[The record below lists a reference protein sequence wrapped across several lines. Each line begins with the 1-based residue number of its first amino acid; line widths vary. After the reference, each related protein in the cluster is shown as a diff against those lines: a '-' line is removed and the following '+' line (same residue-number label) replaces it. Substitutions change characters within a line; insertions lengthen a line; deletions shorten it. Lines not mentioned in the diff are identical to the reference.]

1 MNSYFAKQPI
11 LDLNGETYGYELLY
25 RNTSAK
31 SSYDGIDGDKSTA
44 GIINSVFF
52 GENYNEILHNKKA
65 FLNFTENLLLEKAAL
80 LLPNEQVVIEVLET
94 VIASEDIIRCCSEL
108 MDSGY
113 MIALD
118 DYVYNEETAPLLD
131 YCDIVKI
138 DFRMDRDD
146 IEYTAQ
152 MCREK
157 GKTLLA
163 EKVETLEES
172 EYAKSLGCT
181 LMQGYYFAQPFIMV
195 GKAYSPMALTFTKL
209 IASLRKESVEM
220 DELSEIISTDP
231 FMTAKLLHLVNA
243 IRSDMSEHIYSVK
256 HALLM
261 LGMNKLKDWIY
272 LLGLQSL
279 SQGGPEERVR
289 VALFRAF
296 FCGAV
301 SDMIYGNPQ
310 IADEMYLM
318 GLMSVVVSQHDE
330 TTMNEMMLSQNIKD
344 GLMRKECVYGD
355 VFDFVLDYEQANWA
369 GVDSFVQK
377 YGLDSSAMSQ
387 QYFNCLN
394 RVEVLHTMPA

>member
-11 LDLNGETYGYELLY
+11 LDLDGETFGYELLY

-65 FLNFTENLLLEKAAL
+65 FLNFTENLILEKAAL
-80 LLPNEQVVIEVLET
+80 LLPHDQVVIEVLET
-94 VIASEDIIRCCSEL
+94 VIASEEILDCCREL
-108 MDSGY
+108 KESGY
-113 MIALD
+113 IIALD
-118 DYVYNEETAPLLD
+118 DYIYSEETAALID

-152 MCREK
+152 RCRENRK
-157 GKTLLA
+157 ILLA
-163 EKVETLEES
+163 EKVETQEEC

-209 IASLRKESVEM
+209 IASLRKENVEM
-220 DELSEIISTDP
+220 GELAEIISTDP

-296 FCGAV
+296 FCEAV
-301 SDMIYGNPQ
+301 AEIIYGNPK
-310 IADEMYLM
+310 IAEEMYLM
-318 GLMSVVVSQHDE
+318 GLMSVVVEQHDE
-330 TTMNEMMLSQNIKD
+330 ATMNEMMLSKNIKD
-344 GLMRKECVYGD
+344 GIMRIEGVYSD
-355 VFDFVLDYEQANWA
+355 VFGFVLDYEQANWA
-369 GVDSFVQK
+369 GVDMFVQK
-377 YGLDSSAMSQ
+377 YSLDSNEVSE
-387 QYFNCLN
+387 QYFDSLN
-394 RVEVLHTMPA
+394 RVEELHKMHV